1 MKCPKCKRV
10 KHPWFKRGGAYKYF
24 QCLTGQ
30 PDTGRSFEQT
40 LVFRNK
46 KPCLKIFLLIFVSV
60 PEAPPQ
66 NISGY
71 NISKSE
77 ILVSWK
83 PVPKDKVNGI
93 VIAYNVTYSKIGG
106 GPHSGCKI
114 FNGSRS
120 YGVIDG
126 LLPFTVY
133 SLNVSAS
140 TVRGQ
145 GPASPAITVKTEEEG
160 RPTLFACI
168 SPHSLSL
175 PALK

>member
-1 MKCPKCKRV
+1 M
-10 KHPWFKRGGAYKYF
+10 
-24 QCLTGQ
+24 
-30 PDTGRSFEQT
+30 
-40 LVFRNK
+40 
-46 KPCLKIFLLIFVSV
+46 FVSV

-77 ILVSWK
+77 ILVSWE

-140 TVRGQ
+140 TVKGQ

-160 RPTLFACI
+160 RWFLMSLLRDRVRNE
-168 SPHSLSL
+168 SPNSL
-175 PALK
+175 PVSLPTCCHCVKMLRDSFLCFVQDAH

>member
-1 MKCPKCKRV
+1 M
-10 KHPWFKRGGAYKYF
+10 
-24 QCLTGQ
+24 
-30 PDTGRSFEQT
+30 
-40 LVFRNK
+40 
-46 KPCLKIFLLIFVSV
+46 FVSV

-66 NISGY
+66 NVSGY

-140 TVRGQ
+140 TVKGQ

-160 RPTLFACI
+160 TWLF
-168 SPHSLSL
+168 
-175 PALK
+175 

>member
-1 MKCPKCKRV
+1 M
-10 KHPWFKRGGAYKYF
+10 
-24 QCLTGQ
+24 
-30 PDTGRSFEQT
+30 
-40 LVFRNK
+40 
-46 KPCLKIFLLIFVSV
+46 

-106 GPHSGCKI
+106 VSHSGCKI

-120 YGVIDG
+120 YGVMNG

-140 TVRGQ
+140 TVKGQ
-145 GPASPAITVKTEEEG
+145 GPASPAITVKTEEQG
-160 RPTLFACI
+160 RWFLVPLLIDRSRNESPNSLHVFLPTLCHCVKCYAIRFFVLYRTRICFVGFVR
-168 SPHSLSL
+168 LG
-175 PALK
+175 

>member
-1 MKCPKCKRV
+1 M
-10 KHPWFKRGGAYKYF
+10 
-24 QCLTGQ
+24 
-30 PDTGRSFEQT
+30 
-40 LVFRNK
+40 
-46 KPCLKIFLLIFVSV
+46 FVSV

-106 GPHSGCKI
+106 SPHSGCKI

-140 TVRGQ
+140 TVKGQ

-160 RPTLFACI
+160 RWFLVSLLRDRVRNE
-168 SPHSLSL
+168 SPNSLHVSL
-175 PALK
+175 PTCCHCVKMLRDSFLCFGQDAH